1 MAREVKA
8 KDKKTNK
15 IQSTWSERLRYE
27 LPQIKLYLVN
37 EARCQKPRP
46 SITSAQDA
54 ARLLRPLTHATE
66 EHFVSLHLNTKFEVM
81 GMHEVSHGTLS
92 ASLVHPRE
100 VFKAALVANSYAI
113 IVCHNH
119 PSGARL
125 KPSPEDLE
133 TTRQLVK
140 AGKILGVSVLDHI
153 ILGLDSNTVEDV
165 QKRACD
171 DELYSIRQE
180 HPELWAEMN

>member
-1 MAREVKA
+1 MAGKI
-8 KDKKTNK
+8 KDTQKQKIKKS
-15 IQSTWSERLRYE
+15 IWSDRLRYE

-37 EARCQKPRP
+37 EARVQKPWP

-54 ARLLRPLTHATE
+54 AKLLRPLTHATE
-66 EHFVSLHLNTKFEVM
+66 EHFVSLHLNSKFEVM
-81 GMHEVSHGTLS
+81 GLHEVSHGTLS

-125 KPSPEDLE
+125 KASPEDLE

-153 ILGLDSNTVEDV
+153 ILGLDSRPPLDSLEF
-165 QKRACD
+165 AD
-171 DELYSIRQE
+171 DLYSIRQE
-180 HPELWAEMN
+180 HPELWAEHN